1 MRCTSSWAAIATG
14 LVAAGLVA
22 GAPCASSDV
31 KPIRQIELGPRPY
44 FLVNNMT
51 AGPLKDKLAGC
62 SDMDVKP
69 SAWSIGHRGGAPL
82 QFPEHSREAN
92 LAGARMGA
100 GTIECDVSFT
110 KDRQLVCRHSQC
122 DLHTTTNIV
131 AIEELNAKCTKPFE
145 AAGDGKAASAMC
157 CTSDVTL
164 AEFKSLCAK
173 MDGFNASATTA
184 HDFLGGT
191 PNWRT
196 DLYATCGTLLDHH
209 EHIALIEGLGLAH
222 SPELK
227 APSVPMPFDG
237 NYTLEAYRR
246 QMIDNYIAAGVPA
259 SRVRP
264 QSFSPDDVRFWLAE
278 YPDYGNQSMLLD
290 ETEPEEEAVRRL
302 EGFARDGIR
311 TMAPPMQYLVHEA
324 KGGGDGG
331 NKMEASEYA
340 RRARELGLGLI
351 TWSLERSGP
360 LAAVR
365 ANGDYYYANVRDVVT
380 KDGDMYEYVDVLWN
394 EVGVEGLFSDWSA
407 TATFYA
413 NCMGVGEGGSEGP

>member
-1 MRCTSSWAAIATG
+1 MHVSSSAVIASS
-14 LVAAGLVA
+14 LAAAGQVL
-22 GAPCASSDV
+22 GAPCPREV

-51 AGPLKDKLAGC
+51 ESRLKEQLLEC
-62 SDMDVKP
+62 SDMDVKA
-69 SAWSIGHRGGAPL
+69 SRWSIGHRGGAPL

-92 LAGARMGA
+92 MAGARMGA

-131 AIEELNAKCTKPFE
+131 AMAELNAKCTKPFE
-145 AAGDGKAASAMC
+145 PATEGKPASAMC

-173 MDGFNASATTA
+173 MDGFNASATTP
-184 HDFLGGT
+184 HDFLAGT
-191 PNWRT
+191 PSWRT
-196 DLYATCGTLLDHH
+196 DLYATCGTLLDHR

-227 APSVPMPFDG
+227 APSVAMPFDG
-237 NYTLEAYRR
+237 DYTLEAYRR
-246 QMIDNYIAAGVPA
+246 QIIDNYIDAGVPA

-264 QSFSPDDVRFWLAE
+264 QSFSADDVRFWLAE
-278 YPDYGNQSMLLD
+278 YPEFGNQTMLLD

-302 EGFARDGIR
+302 EGYARDGIR
-311 TMAPPMQYLVHEA
+311 TMAPPMQYLVHQA
-324 KGGGDGG
+324 SSGDK
-331 NKMEASEYA
+331 KMEASEYA
-340 RRARELGLGLI
+340 RRTKELGMGLV

-365 ANGDYYYANVRDVVT
+365 ANGDYYYANVGGVVAQ
-380 KDGDMYEYVDVLWN
+380 DGDMYDYVDVLWN
-394 EVGVEGLFSDWSA
+394 DVGVEGLFSDWSA
-407 TATFYA
+407 TATYYA
-413 NCMGVGEGGSEGP
+413 NCMAIDGQD